1 MTSVRRPSVSRLIAS
16 AGRII
21 STGAQSIV
29 NFGHYPNRKGV
40 GNEIQNSGRRGFRF
54 LSDGGEDVRNLQ
66 LYLSPEAEHI
76 LDWFHLTM
84 RITVL
89 KQTAKGLPIKVGE
102 GDEERELRE
111 TALKLIES
119 VKWYLWHGNV
129 FQALEQL
136 ESLSMDLESAD
147 FESPSETTRKLLQA
161 INEFHSYIERNRAF
175 IPNYGERY
183 RNGERIRT
191 QVCRAHTAPFD
202 SISRHRTTWA
212 QGAVRACNGYRLQ
225 RRILRA

>member
-1 MTSVRRPSVSRLIAS
+1 MEKIVR
-16 AGRII
+16 
-21 STGAQSIV
+21 IV
-29 NFGHYPNRKGV
+29 LV
-40 GNEIQNSGRRGFRF
+40 GQ
-54 LSDGGEDVRNLQ
+54 
-66 LYLSPEAEHI
+66 HI

-129 FQALEQL
+129 FQALKQL
-136 ESLSMDLESAD
+136 EFLEMDLESAN

-161 INEFHSYIERNRAF
+161 INEFHTYIDRNRAF

-183 RNGERIRT
+183 RNGERISTGFVESAVNQVMSKRMAKKQQMQWSRRGAHLLLQVRT
-191 QVCRAHTAPFD
+191 QVLNEDLEESFGAWYPGFRPQPQRAA
-202 SISRHRTTWA
+202 A
-212 QGAVRACNGYRLQ
+212 
-225 RRILRA
+225 

>member
-1 MTSVRRPSVSRLIAS
+1 LFELLKSQGMQENR
-16 AGRII
+16 
-21 STGAQSIV
+21 QIV
-29 NFGHYPNRKGV
+29 
-40 GNEIQNSGRRGFRF
+40 F
-54 LSDGGEDVRNLQ
+54 LSDGGEDVRNRQ

-89 KQTAKGLPIKVGE
+89 KQTAKGLPIKVDE
-102 GDEERELRE
+102 GDEEREFRE

-119 VKWYLWHGNV
+119 VKWYLWHGNI

-161 INEFHSYIERNRAF
+161 INEFHNYIERNRGF
-175 IPNYGERY
+175 IPNYGDRY
-183 RNGERIRT
+183 RNGGRIGAGFVESAVNQVMSKRLAKKQQRQWSRRGAHLLLQVRT
-191 QVCRAHTAPFD
+191 GVPNEDLEKCFRAWYPGFRSQKAD
-202 SISRHRTTWA
+202 
-212 QGAVRACNGYRLQ
+212 ACPPESHALLETNG
-225 RRILRA
+225 

>member
-1 MTSVRRPSVSRLIAS
+1 LFELLKSQGM
-16 AGRII
+16 
-21 STGAQSIV
+21 QENQQIV
-29 NFGHYPNRKGV
+29 
-40 GNEIQNSGRRGFRF
+40 F

-76 LDWFHLTM
+76 LDWFHLSM
-84 RITVL
+84 RMTVL

-147 FESPSETTRKLLQA
+147 FESPGETMRKLLQT

-183 RNGERIRT
+183 RNGERIGTGFVESAVNQVMSKRMAKKQQMQWSRRGAHLLLQVRT
-191 QVCRAHTAPFD
+191 GVLNEDLEECFRAWYPGFRPRPQKA
-202 SISRHRTTWA
+202 A
-212 QGAVRACNGYRLQ
+212 ACPPG
-225 RRILRA
+225 I